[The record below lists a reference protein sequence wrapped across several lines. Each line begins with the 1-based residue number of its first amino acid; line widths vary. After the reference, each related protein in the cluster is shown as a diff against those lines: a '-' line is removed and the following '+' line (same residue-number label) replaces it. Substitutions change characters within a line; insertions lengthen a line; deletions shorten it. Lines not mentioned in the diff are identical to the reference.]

1 MICRMFT
8 SGPCIPESF
17 VSLVGLK
24 VSALS
29 PSTETETRRTVMD
42 SYEYD
47 GYTVLAVG
55 MDEELAM
62 LHGVEEIGQVVYG
75 ISRGGNQCHCH

>member
-1 MICRMFT
+1 MFA

-17 VSLVGLK
+17 VSLVGLR

-29 PSTETETRRTVMD
+29 PSTETESRRTVMD

-75 ISRGGNQCHCH
+75 ISRGGNQCHCY

>member
-1 MICRMFT
+1 
-8 SGPCIPESF
+8 
-17 VSLVGLK
+17 
-24 VSALS
+24 
-29 PSTETETRRTVMD
+29 MD

-55 MDEELAM
+55 VDADGYFVETVFGKRSLPFGTLLEAGMCMISVEELAM

-75 ISRGGNQCHCH
+75 ISRGGNQCHCY